1 MALTDSGPIL
11 RGIARHLR
19 TSAEIATFLRG
30 GIHEG
35 LSSRQV
41 PYPYILYSEVSAPIR
56 TDNGRTGDKG
66 TREIDGLYDI
76 RALAS
81 NQREAGTLAQLI
93 DQLFTDAEGA
103 LTTVVDGQTVWY
115 CQRVGAAGLGPNR
128 DDEGRYY
135 VDRGGTFRIRTVQPI
150 T

>member
-1 MALTDSGPIL
+1 MALTDSSAIL
-11 RGIARHLR
+11 RGIVRMIR
-19 TSAEIATFLRG
+19 SSAEITGLLNG

-41 PYPYILYSEVSAPIR
+41 PYPYILYGEVSAPIR

-66 TREIDGLYDI
+66 SREIDGLYDI

-81 NQREAGTLAQLI
+81 KQRDAGTLAQLI
-93 DQLFTDAEGA
+93 DRLFTDAEVA
-103 LTTVVDGQTVWY
+103 LDAFVDGQTVWY
-115 CQRVGAAGLGPNR
+115 CQRVGSAGVGPDR